1 MLRLY
6 PYKDNPLAPRM
17 LVSKIG
23 GIYRE
28 DTHLIRCTFI
38 DEIANSEGTME
49 AIAQGHLI
57 WKTEGD
63 WLATREVFEFV
74 MQQFRAGSLRDDGG
88 GRRSKMQ

>member
-38 DEIANSEGTME
+38 DEITNSEGTLE

-63 WLATREVFEFV
+63 WLATREIFEFV
-74 MQQFRAGSLRDDGG
+74 MQQFRQGSLRDDGG
-88 GRRSKMQ
+88 GRPKTH